1 MPLPDIYG
9 HLHASRILRFVLS
22 WEDEQVVNERLRRAM
37 LHAGYSVETLAE
49 AAGVTGKSVQ
59 RWVAGE
65 VTPFSRTRFRV
76 AALLGEDEGYL

>member
-1 MPLPDIYG
+1 
-9 HLHASRILRFVLS
+9 
-22 WEDEQVVNERLRRAM
+22 M